1 VAYVDDFQSLEKQG
15 VRLNCRNCI
24 HAQAKPEARAMN
36 QLGFRNCKHL
46 PSFAYVAGRNVCRIG
61 KFEEKKK

>member
-1 VAYVDDFQSLEKQG
+1 M
-15 VRLNCRNCI
+15 NCRNCI

-46 PSFAYVAGRNVCRIG
+46 PTYHYVAGRNVCRIG